1 MITVDI
7 IGGTKYQR
15 SIAYKIIEHC
25 HKALFPKIEKLYI
38 TVRLTNKIDVYGYCT
53 ELDNR
58 EFDLEIYKNLGL
70 RQFVTTIC
78 HEMVHVKQK
87 LYNHPYDENEAID
100 YESKLA
106 NEVWEADIL

>member
-58 EFDLEIYKNLGL
+58 EFDVTLLGKKKDINKTENKPML
-70 RQFVTTIC
+70 
-78 HEMVHVKQK
+78 K
-87 LYNHPYDENEAID
+87 LPKPLTKEFK
-100 YESKLA
+100 KLGII
-106 NEVWEADIL
+106 E